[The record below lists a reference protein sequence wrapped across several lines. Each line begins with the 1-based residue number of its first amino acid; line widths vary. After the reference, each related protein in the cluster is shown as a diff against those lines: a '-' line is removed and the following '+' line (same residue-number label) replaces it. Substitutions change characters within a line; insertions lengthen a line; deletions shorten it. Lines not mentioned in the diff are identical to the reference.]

1 MAHAP
6 QRLDSGIMKAWL
18 LPQLGSIDLL
28 QLTDVPDPAPQA
40 GEVLIELDYAAL
52 NPADRYL
59 AEGQYPARPTFPH
72 VLGRDGIGSIVA
84 VGEGVADW
92 KTGDRAVIVR
102 SEVGVN
108 RWGTFATKVVVP
120 AESLVKPPTDWSD
133 EQAAG
138 ATLVYLTAW
147 QALTQWGEFG
157 KGVVLITGASGG
169 VGVAS
174 IQLGKA
180 LGHTIVA
187 MSRGSSKVDTLKQL
201 GADIVLDPTE
211 PTWRKQLKQQ
221 LGERKVDLAIDNIG
235 GTLLGE
241 LLDTLGMWGR
251 VSLVGRLAGPV
262 PQFNS
267 ASMFFRRLRMGGV
280 AVGTYS
286 ADESRDAWSKLTAVL
301 GAVGAKPVVDQVF
314 AFADLP
320 KAFARLQQGP
330 MGKVV
335 LRVRA

>member
-1 MAHAP
+1 
-6 QRLDSGIMKAWL
+6 MKAWL
-18 LPQLGSIDLL
+18 LPQLGSVDNLKL
-28 QLTDVPDPAPQA
+28 EEAPDPVAKA
-40 GEVLIELDYAAL
+40 GEAVIALDYAAL

-59 AEGQYPARPTFPH
+59 AEGQYPARPSFPH
-72 VLGRDGIGSIVA
+72 ILGRDGIGTIVS
-84 VGEGVADW
+84 VGANAGDW
-92 KTGDRAVIVR
+92 KQGDRAVIVR

-108 RWGTFATKVVVP
+108 RWGTFAERVAVP
-120 AESLVKPPTDWSD
+120 VESLVNPPAGWSD

-174 IQLGKA
+174 IQLGRA

-187 MSRGSSKVDTLKQL
+187 MSRGTSKVQTLKDL

-235 GTLLGE
+235 GALLGE
-241 LLDTLGMWGR
+241 VMDTLGMWGR

-262 PQFNS
+262 PQFNT
-267 ASMFFRRLRMGGV
+267 ASLFFRRLRMGGV

-286 ADESRDAWSKLTAVL
+286 AAESRDAWGKLTAVL
-301 GAVGAKPVVDQVF
+301 DVAGARPVVDQVF
-314 AFADLP
+314 AFSDLP
-320 KAFARLQQGP
+320 KAFARLQEGP

-335 LRVRA
+335 LRVNG